1 MDGKLTHGR
10 AQAFESEP
18 PLLEELGIDFN
29 KILQKTISVL
39 NPLKKVPSPSR
50 LGCLLSNHFR
60 IRTAEPVIQLQNSQ
74 ACSVRVHAWQPPGA
88 TSKSHPK
95 QHLLEAEL
103 SVFISWEAGFL
114 SDGRLI
120 PVDNTADTG

>member
-1 MDGKLTHGR
+1 VDGKLTHGR

-74 ACSVRVHAWQPPGA
+74 ACITQVAPCGCMHGSLQEPPQRA
-88 TSKSHPK
+88 TPSSTSLRRSY
-95 QHLLEAEL
+95 Q
-103 SVFISWEAGFL
+103 FL
-114 SDGRLI
+114 SAGRL
-120 PVDNTADTG
+120 GFYQMGG